1 MRGRTLEQLEE
12 QTWPEPDFSS
22 QLVETCHRLRT
33 KPLDDFTVE
42 DLRIMVG
49 QKIGLLHLL
58 PLAIKILKDDPL
70 AEGDYYPG
78 DLLTS
83 VIGAESFLALFPD
96 LLRSVLDLADQAMA
110 RVADDDDTVC
120 SLLVISLIS

>member
-1 MRGRTLEQLEE
+1 
-12 QTWPEPDFSS
+12 
-22 QLVETCHRLRT
+22 
-33 KPLDDFTVE
+33 LDDFTVE
-42 DLRIMVG
+42 DLRIMIG

-58 PLAIKILKDDPL
+58 PLAIKILKHDPL

-83 VIGAESFLALFPD
+83 VIRAESFLASFPD

-110 RVADDDDTVC
+110 RLVDDDDTVRRD
-120 SLLVISLIS
+120 LADFITRNGPAKPQLP